1 MANQTI
7 TNTTRNYDDAAISG
21 LLNGETIFLDNGNV
35 IINSDVRWGQQA
47 AVCGNFTI
55 STTLGGSVLID
66 GRDVWWMPYDGG
78 TGNVPA
84 LGTVGVNDVTGSIA
98 GVGEFL
104 GVFTALGVS
113 PSTAGTAM
121 PSTGFIKFR
130 RVTTAF
136 VDNEVMT
143 FAGGATATVNSATGG
158 QRGWIHFVGAEL
170 SAASIPRLGTF
181 NTLGDWFELGTTN
194 GLDNQTFQYPV
205 TDACPAIQIETA
217 PGSGVYE
224 WFINGGSRWN
234 SVTQYISIDERGKF
248 FGMNNTT
255 GVITIANRGTNN
267 CGFKPVSGLRVRI
280 PNIITSSSTNANWNA
295 NTINATLASRWDF
308 TTTSAGAVDIRNT
321 CGNWFLS
328 FNSAYSVNVED
339 SCTLHQILISNVATS
354 TNIDNVAVGLNIDTN
369 FTSLLISNMF
379 SGASIANSRFV
390 SYSANVTGNT
400 STSLTD
406 CLSFTFSNSSFEIFG
421 SLTTG
426 IRRVSTSSYSAFF
439 TRVAD
444 CSLTNIY
451 FMGGRLELSQC
462 TNITIT
468 GTKYADV
475 SITSTDATVPT
486 SGIVA
491 TNSSRN
497 ITIDGFSNFQNISNV
512 HPYTGLAS
520 ATSSSF
526 IYVKNIGT
534 SASPYNMGTASA
546 SGVIFT
552 SSVCTDIDLR
562 RLYTFNNRTGA
573 LNLAG
578 TVQRINI
585 INVWGD
591 GGDSQTQPSLS
602 SFIQGGRWTN
612 SVVGQTACYGTHW
625 LDCFTSTTTG
635 RIVLAMN
642 EPLPETAS
650 QVQVL
655 SGNPRFTST
664 GNIAMPTLGDQIEWT
679 MPYFALG
686 YTSLANAAPTITGT
700 NTTNFTYQ
708 YQIDTG
714 TGFGTLKTLTGANLS
729 AETISPTTG
738 FKLRFRVTTNTSNSS
753 NALTFIRIDGNTN
766 ATDQQLQY
774 PLPFDG
780 QGTITGITPNS
791 RIQIYNETTA
801 TELVNQIVTGTSFTY
816 QYYNGVQ
823 ITNGDTIRLRLTY
836 VSGASARLP
845 KELTTLAASNSFN
858 FLANQTSDEVYN
870 NNGIDGSTVTEFSAD
885 YPNVQIDANDVDGV
899 TTVQRI
905 YAWFVYTLYS
915 EDGIRNFFG
924 GLIAEDEVNYKI
936 QETIVDLKI
945 DNTNSSTPLMVIGG
959 RLYRDDGS
967 TVIAAT
973 SNSVQLDPDKAY
985 AVFIGGS
992 GSLLTPTEQAQLANS
1007 SNKANLIPALL

>member
-7 TNTTRNYDDAAISG
+7 TNATRNYDDAAISG
-21 LLNGETIFLDNGNV
+21 LLNGETIQLDNGNL

-104 GVFTALGVS
+104 GVFTALGVA

-130 RVTTAF
+130 RVTSAF

-143 FAGGATATVNSATGG
+143 FAGGATAAVNSVTGG

-170 SAASIPRLGTF
+170 TTASIPRLGTF
-181 NTLGDWFELGTTN
+181 TTLGDWFELGTTN

-224 WFINGGSRWN
+224 WWINGGSRWN
-234 SVTQYISIDERGKF
+234 TATQFISIDERGKF
-248 FGMNNTT
+248 FGINNTT
-255 GVITIANRGTNN
+255 GVITIANRGTND

-280 PNIITSSSTNANWNA
+280 PNIITSSSTSTNWNA
-295 NTINATLASRWDF
+295 NTINTTLASRWDF

-321 CGNWFLS
+321 CGNWYLS
-328 FNSAYSVNVED
+328 FNSAYSVNVQD
-339 SCTLHQILISNVATS
+339 SCTLHQILISNTATT
-354 TNIDNVAVGLNIDTN
+354 TNLNNTAVGLNLDTS
-369 FTSLLISNMF
+369 FTSLSISNLF
-379 SGASIANSRFV
+379 SGASITNSRFV
-390 SYSANVTGNT
+390 GYTTNT
-400 STSLTD
+400 SGSTSGALTD
-406 CLSFTFSNSSFEIFG
+406 CLNVIISNTSFEIFG
-421 SLTTG
+421 SLTS
-426 IRRVSTSSYSAFF
+426 IRRGSTTSYSAIF
-439 TRVAD
+439 TRVTGGTI
-444 CSLTNIY
+444 TNVY
-451 FMGGRLELSQC
+451 FMGARLEISQC
-462 TNITIT
+462 INFIVT

-475 SITSTDATVPT
+475 AISTTDSTT
-486 SGIVA
+486 A
-491 TNSSRN
+491 TNGIAITNNSRN
-497 ITIDGFSNFQNISNV
+497 IVVDGFSNFQNIANV
-512 HPYTGLAS
+512 HPYTGLVN
-520 ATSSSF
+520 ATSSSLIF
-526 IYVKNIGT
+526 VKNIGT
-534 SASPYNMGTASA
+534 SASPYNMGTALA

-552 SSVCTDIDLR
+552 GSVCTDIDLR
-562 RLYTFNNRTGA
+562 RLYTFNTRTSP
-573 LNLAG
+573 LSLAG

-591 GGDSQTQPSLS
+591 PADGQTIPSLS
-602 SFIQGGRWTN
+602 SFVQGGRWTN
-612 SVVGQTACYGTHW
+612 SIVGQIACYGTHW

-664 GNIAMPTLGDQIEWT
+664 GNISMPALGDQVEWT

-700 NTTNFTYQ
+700 NTGNFTLQ

-714 TGFGTLKTLTGANLS
+714 TGFGTLKALTGANLS

-738 FKLRFRVTTNTSNSS
+738 FRLRFRATTATANSG
-753 NALTFIRIDGNTN
+753 NALTYIRIDANTN
-766 ATDQQLQY
+766 ATDQQIQY

-780 QGTITGITPNS
+780 AGTISGITANS

-816 QYYNGVQ
+816 QYYEGVQ

-836 VSGASARLP
+836 VNGASARLP

-905 YAWFVYTLYS
+905 YAWFAYVLYS